1 MPDLEAL
8 ERELKRR
15 GKADALQRLAESDAG
30 KRLSRQIDARAA
42 EAAAKSGNPAALAA
56 LLKSILGSEEG
67 RALAQSVEEMMKK

>member
-42 EAAAKSGNPAALAA
+42 
-56 LLKSILGSEEG
+56 
-67 RALAQSVEEMMKK
+67 